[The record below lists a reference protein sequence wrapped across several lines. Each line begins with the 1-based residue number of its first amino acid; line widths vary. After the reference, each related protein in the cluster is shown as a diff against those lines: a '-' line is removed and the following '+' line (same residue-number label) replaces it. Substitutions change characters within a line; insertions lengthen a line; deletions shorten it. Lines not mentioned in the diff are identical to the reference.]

1 MKSARLSLRGFTLVE
16 LLVVIA
22 IVSILVALLLPAVQY
37 AREAARR
44 VSCINNVKQL
54 TLACLHYDTHHG
66 ALPYAR
72 KADLFDAYTW
82 TQLILPQIEQ
92 QDVQDMYFDL
102 FAENGSV
109 SAQYEYRPFGPDSR
123 KRTARHTP
131 IPQFYCP
138 SDRTPTPSEIQSPI
152 WGNWRGNYRGC
163 VGYTVPRP
171 RFAGPGP
178 MSSGAFSIRRFQG
191 SRAYGSQL
199 DGRPPEQVRMSEI
212 TDGTMHTLLVSE
224 GIAPV
229 LADVYTG
236 PLGQVISGNLGGA
249 LFSARLAPN
258 SGEPDEIERICP
270 RQAGDAEYPA
280 PCTPGSEAS
289 PMLAAAARSYHPFG
303 VVASKVDGSVSFV
316 FDDVDL
322 VVWQSS
328 GTRAGNEIPETTN

>member
-1 MKSARLSLRGFTLVE
+1 M
-16 LLVVIA
+16 
-22 IVSILVALLLPAVQY
+22 
-37 AREAARR
+37 
-44 VSCINNVKQL
+44 SCINNVKQL
-54 TLACLHYDTHHG
+54 TLACLHYDSHHG

-102 FAENGSV
+102 FAENGTV
-109 SAQYEYRPFGPDSR
+109 SAQFEYRPFGPDAR
-123 KRTARHTP
+123 KRTARHAP

-138 SDRTPTPSEIQSPI
+138 SDRTPTPSEIQTPI
-152 WGNWRGNYRGC
+152 WGYLRGNYRGC
-163 VGYTVPRP
+163 VGYSTFSRAAPT
-171 RFAGPGP
+171 APGP
-178 MSSGAFSIRRFQG
+178 LSSGAFSIRRRQG

-199 DGRPPEQVRMSEI
+199 DGSPPEQVRMSEI
-212 TDGTMHTLLVSE
+212 TDGTMHTLFISE
-224 GIAPV
+224 GIAPE

-236 PLGQVISGNLGGA
+236 PLGQVIAGNLGGA
-249 LFSARLAPN
+249 LFNARLAPN
-258 SGEPDEIERICP
+258 SRDPDVIERMCP
-270 RQAGDAEYPA
+270 RLAGDVEYPA
-280 PCTPGSEAS
+280 PCTVGSETS

-328 GTRAGNEIPETTN
+328 GTRAGNEIPTTN